1 MQLLT
6 KQTEYKHQPA
16 IVFRCDYHI
25 IWCTK
30 YRRPV
35 LDAPIAER
43 LKFLI
48 HEKQDEY
55 GYEVLEVEI
64 MPDHVHLVSGLS
76 PQRAPNLIVGNI
88 KGYTAHVLRKEYPQL
103 RSRLPCLW
111 TRGKFISSTG
121 GVTLEVLKQYVES
134 QKGV

>member
-6 KQTEYKHQPA
+6 KSSEYQYNRSL
-16 IVFRCDYHI
+16 VFRCDYHI
-25 IWCTK
+25 IWCSK

-35 LDAPIAER
+35 LTGSVVER
-43 LKFLI
+43 LKILVN
-48 HEKQDEY
+48 EKQEEY
-55 GYEVLEVEI
+55 GYEVHEIEV
-64 MPDHVHLVSGLS
+64 MPDHVHLVAGFN

-88 KGYTAHVLRKEYPQL
+88 KGYTAHVLRKEFPQL

-111 TRGKFISSTG
+111 TRSKFITTTG
-121 GVTLEVLKQYVES
+121 GVTLNVLKQYVES

>member
-6 KQTEYKHQPA
+6 KSSEYKYQPSL
-16 IVFRCDYHI
+16 VFRCDYHI

-35 LDAPIAER
+35 LEDPIAER
-43 LKFLI
+43 LKVLI

-55 GYEVLEVEI
+55 GYEVHEVEV
-64 MPDHVHLVSGLS
+64 MPDHVHLVSGLF
-76 PQRAPNLIVGNI
+76 PQRAPNLIIGKI
-88 KGYTAHVLRKEYPQL
+88 KGYTAHVLRKEFPRL

-121 GVTLEVLKQYVES
+121 GVTLDVLKQYVES
-134 QKGV
+134 QRGV

>member
-6 KQTEYKHQPA
+6 KSSEYQYKPSL
-16 IVFRCDYHI
+16 VFRCDYHI
-25 IWCTK
+25 IWCAK

-35 LDAPIAER
+35 LAGAIAER
-43 LKFLI
+43 LKVLVK
-48 HEKQDEY
+48 EKQEEY
-55 GYEVLEVEI
+55 GYEVHEIEV
-64 MPDHVHLVSGLS
+64 MPDHVHLVAGFN

-88 KGYTAHVLRKEYPQL
+88 KGYTAHVLRKEFPKL

-111 TRGKFISSTG
+111 TRSKFISTTG
-121 GVTLEVLKQYVES
+121 SVTLDVLKQYVES

>member
-6 KQTEYKHQPA
+6 KSSEYQYNRSL
-16 IVFRCDYHI
+16 VFRCDYHI
-25 IWCTK
+25 IWCSK

-35 LDAPIAER
+35 LTGAVVER
-43 LKFLI
+43 LKILVN
-48 HEKQDEY
+48 EKQEEY
-55 GYEVLEVEI
+55 GYEVHEIEV
-64 MPDHVHLVSGLS
+64 MPDHVHLVAGFN

-88 KGYTAHVLRKEYPQL
+88 KGYTAHVLRKEFPQL

-111 TRGKFISSTG
+111 TRSKFITTTG
-121 GVTLEVLKQYVES
+121 GVTLDVLKQYVES

>member
-6 KQTEYKHQPA
+6 KSSEYQYNRSL
-16 IVFRCDYHI
+16 VFRCDYHI
-25 IWCTK
+25 IWCSK

-35 LDAPIAER
+35 LTGAVVER
-43 LKFLI
+43 LKILVN
-48 HEKQDEY
+48 EKQEEY
-55 GYEVLEVEI
+55 GYEVHEIEV
-64 MPDHVHLVSGLS
+64 MPDHVHLVAGFN

-88 KGYTAHVLRKEYPQL
+88 KGYTAHVLRKEFPQL

-111 TRGKFISSTG
+111 TRSKFITTTG
-121 GVTLEVLKQYVES
+121 GVTLNVLKQYVES